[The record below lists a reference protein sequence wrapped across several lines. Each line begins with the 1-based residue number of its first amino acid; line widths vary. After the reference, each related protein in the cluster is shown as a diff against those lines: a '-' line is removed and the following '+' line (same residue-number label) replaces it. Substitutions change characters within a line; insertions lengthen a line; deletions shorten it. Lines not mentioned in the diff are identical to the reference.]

1 MSTPDV
7 FERTLTDDDRMI
19 VLGSDGLWEFIPSEE
34 VVRIIQDCKSPQ
46 VGTMKGIEGR
56 KRSRD
61 SDLFLG
67 TGGSTKKRLW
77 TTPLSLWFFWER

>member
-34 VVRIIQDCKSPQ
+34 VVQIIQDCKNPQ
-46 VGTMKGIEGR
+46 VETMGWIDGR
-56 KRSRD
+56 RRSRD
-61 SDLFLG
+61 SGPFLG
-67 TGGSTKKRLW
+67 TGGSTRKRLW
-77 TTPLSLWFFWER
+77 TTPLSLWFFLER